1 MDAAYLPTE
10 SQWPPCLSGHF
21 HPQRNFMQTSQSL
34 ERLKLLGQGN
44 KHQQAHKAGR
54 QTFLLAFVEST
65 VQTEVGIPS
74 DVLTNS
80 WQSQYASQKNMRN
93 R

>member
-1 MDAAYLPTE
+1 
-10 SQWPPCLSGHF
+10 
-21 HPQRNFMQTSQSL
+21 MQTSQSL
-34 ERLKLLGQGN
+34 ERRLKLLGQGN

-80 WQSQYASQKNMRN
+80 WQSQYTSQKNMRN
-93 R
+93 Q